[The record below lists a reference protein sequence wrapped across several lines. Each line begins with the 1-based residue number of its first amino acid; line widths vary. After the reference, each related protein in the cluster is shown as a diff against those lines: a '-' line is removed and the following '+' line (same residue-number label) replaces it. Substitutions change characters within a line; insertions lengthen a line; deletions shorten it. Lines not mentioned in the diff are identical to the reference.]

1 MVGEKLTLTNRSASN
16 DSDLALF
23 RVGRCHYTNDMQLS
37 VYWDGIGSVGDS

>member
-1 MVGEKLTLTNRSASN
+1 MVGEKLMLTNRSASN

-23 RVGRCHYTNDMQLS
+23 RMGRCHYTNDMQLS